1 MLMALARTLAWIAE
15 DLGPTLLR
23 ALANL
28 TNALLG
34 ANEAFPNCAIEDF
47 ESSRVFPAGLIS
59 SAIMSIF
66 VLPQHCMAMPLGI
79 HVNGT
84 ILICSQRKHKLLALV
99 PTSAS
104 AAQMLVLLEQRAPL
118 NSLHNCAEAN
128 N

>member
-1 MLMALARTLAWIAE
+1 MMLMALARTLAWIAE

-66 VLPQHCMAMPLGI
+66 VFATATVGLC
-79 HVNGT
+79 
-84 ILICSQRKHKLLALV
+84 R
-99 PTSAS
+99 SACIS
-104 AAQMLVLLEQRAPL
+104 TKGY
-118 NSLHNCAEAN
+118 
-128 N
+128 